1 MITGLQT
8 LRVVALAAGG
18 GWFIL
23 VLPAAFVSTRGFF
36 QVADQ
41 LPAIAFVILGAAG
54 AGVAIRFLQLRITES
69 PRTAQEMALLYRTRF
84 LLQAA
89 AAQLP
94 GLFAFGFSISARPF
108 PGIAVLL
115 GVAATALLVLA
126 VAPTTRTLDRLQD
139 EARDYQIRDDVAG
152 ALDELYTWRP

>member
-8 LRVVALAAGG
+8 LRVVALAAGV

-36 QVADQ
+36 QVGDQ
-41 LPAIAFVILGAAG
+41 LPAIAFVILATAGAA
-54 AGVAIRFLQLRITES
+54 VLIRFLQLRLAES

-84 LLQAA
+84 LLQAG

-94 GLFAFGFSISARPF
+94 GLIAFGFSIFARPF
-108 PGIAVLL
+108 AGIAVLL
-115 GVAATALLVLA
+115 GVTATGLLVLS
-126 VAPTTRTLDRLQD
+126 VAPTNRTLERLQD
-139 EARDYQIRDDVAG
+139 EARDHQIRDDVAG
-152 ALDELYTWRP
+152 ALDDLYTWRP